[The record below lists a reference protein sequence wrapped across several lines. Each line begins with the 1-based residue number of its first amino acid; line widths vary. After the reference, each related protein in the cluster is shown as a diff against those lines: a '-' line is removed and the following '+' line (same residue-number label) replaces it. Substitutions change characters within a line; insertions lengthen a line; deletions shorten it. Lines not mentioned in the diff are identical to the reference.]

1 MRARKTEKL
10 VLGQERLQT
19 LTPAELAEVSGG
31 GGPKHGHKQVM
42 DSWARSWSSARS
54 RTRAAPPP
62 GSLIEE
68 GAGRRSVV
76 EFCRRPRMSR
86 AAVRPAGGAVAR
98 RITGAADDR
107 PGLALSRGGPALPRG
122 PAPPRRPGW
131 GQGRPAPVSPR
142 WTARAYWMVLAL
154 VVAGLLGSAQLR
166 VGEFARGPAVVR
178 GQTVE
183 AVVPAAFAAELR
195 AGLPLELIVR
205 GRAPVTAIVGSTG
218 PELTGAGA
226 ASTLLGTDVTR
237 AGLPPGTLL
246 VVRATVPRRV
256 TGGHRAAGNGRP
268 AGRDGLGSGGLAAA
282 DRHARGGSGPG
293 VRDRRWLGPFP
304 TCRSWRWPT
313 APPHAWP

>member
-1 MRARKTEKL
+1 MT
-10 VLGQERLQT
+10 
-19 LTPAELAEVSGG
+19 
-31 GGPKHGHKQVM
+31 
-42 DSWARSWSSARS
+42 D
-54 RTRAAPPP
+54 
-62 GSLIEE
+62 
-68 GAGRRSVV
+68 
-76 EFCRRPRMSR
+76 
-86 AAVRPAGGAVAR
+86 
-98 RITGAADDR
+98 
-107 PGLALSRGGPALPRG
+107 PALLFREEALLFREDLRRHDD
-122 PAPPRRPGW
+122 PA

-183 AVVPAAFAAELR
+183 AVVPAALAAELR

-246 VVRATVPRRV
+246 VVRATVPSV
-256 TGGHRAAGNGRP
+256 TGPREMAGP
-268 AGRDGLGSGGLAAA
+268 QAGTASVQVGSQRLIATLVAGLAPA
-282 DRHARGGSGPG
+282 SGTG
-293 VRDRRWLGPFP
+293 DG
-304 TCRSWRWPT
+304 
-313 APPHAWP
+313 